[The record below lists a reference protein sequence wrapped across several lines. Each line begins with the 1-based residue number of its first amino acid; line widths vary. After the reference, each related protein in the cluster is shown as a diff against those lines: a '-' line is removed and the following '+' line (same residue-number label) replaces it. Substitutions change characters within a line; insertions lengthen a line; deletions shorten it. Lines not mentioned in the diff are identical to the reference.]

1 MQQFQPVHGR
11 EAVWQKLDACS
22 KSETSRQQE
31 IITLMKKKE
40 FIDEDALSTWDA
52 MTKNEED
59 QIRGGQ
65 MLASD
70 NFLSDDQDDI
80 TVTISWS
87 ADI

>member
-1 MQQFQPVHGR
+1 
-11 EAVWQKLDACS
+11 
-22 KSETSRQQE
+22 
-31 IITLMKKKE
+31 
-40 FIDEDALSTWDA
+40 